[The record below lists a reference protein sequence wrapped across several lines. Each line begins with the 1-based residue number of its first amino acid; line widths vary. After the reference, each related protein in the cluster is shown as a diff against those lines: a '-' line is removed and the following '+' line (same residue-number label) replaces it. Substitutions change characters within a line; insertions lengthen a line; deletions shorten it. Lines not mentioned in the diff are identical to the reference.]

1 MRLVRLLLLAG
12 LFLAFAG
19 SGVAPAVEVAP
30 GFDDYTMVGK
40 APRTR
45 AKPTAATAA
54 WCGGAQESAT
64 NRTPEVELSAP
75 ELVHVVYAIPSDGA
89 DAFGPYASP
98 IASDAE
104 AIDAWY
110 RGQDPSRTL
119 RFDLFAF
126 PGCASRFGM
135 LDISVLRLPQPS
147 SYYGVDI
154 GTRMQRL
161 TTDLHGRFPPRMK
174 MIVYYD
180 GPVPEPDIC
189 GTAWTLPPNGPND
202 LYGFGFVWLRSQCP
216 NDVGT
221 GGFTAVA
228 ELHELTHNLGAFTT
242 PGAPH
247 ECPSPHERH
256 ACDSQNDLMFW
267 LGTVGVT
274 TLATES
280 LDVGRDDYYGHANA
294 SLVDVQDSSW
304 LARLPQNPLTLAVSS
319 RRGIGSVAMAQPAT
333 GFSCAASCTATL
345 DNGTQVALVAQ
356 PAKNSRLVGWQGA
369 CSGAAACS
377 LTMDGPKSVTAVF
390 GPSLVTL
397 SVSVAGKGRITSA
410 PAGLS
415 CSKRCSH
422 RFEVGQKVRLK
433 VKPAKGYRFTGW
445 SGSCRGKNACTLA
458 ADRNRSARAT
468 FKRTK
473 RR

>member
-202 LYGFGFVWLRSQCP
+202 LYGLASYGYARSVQTTW
-216 NDVGT
+216 GR
-221 GGFTAVA
+221 VA
-228 ELHELTHNLGAFTT
+228 SRQS
-242 PGAPH
+242 
-247 ECPSPHERH
+247 PS
-256 ACDSQNDLMFW
+256 S
-267 LGTVGVT
+267 
-274 TLATES
+274 
-280 LDVGRDDYYGHANA
+280 
-294 SLVDVQDSSW
+294 
-304 LARLPQNPLTLAVSS
+304 
-319 RRGIGSVAMAQPAT
+319 
-333 GFSCAASCTATL
+333 
-345 DNGTQVALVAQ
+345 
-356 PAKNSRLVGWQGA
+356 
-369 CSGAAACS
+369 
-377 LTMDGPKSVTAVF
+377 
-390 GPSLVTL
+390 
-397 SVSVAGKGRITSA
+397 TS
-410 PAGLS
+410 
-415 CSKRCSH
+415 
-422 RFEVGQKVRLK
+422 
-433 VKPAKGYRFTGW
+433 
-445 SGSCRGKNACTLA
+445 
-458 ADRNRSARAT
+458 
-468 FKRTK
+468 
-473 RR
+473 